1 MKKAIAAFDI
11 DRTVLTG
18 TSAERIFVRYLLSK
32 GELSA
37 VHGAYFV
44 KHFLVTFPRNWTM
57 ASKGN
62 KSYLEGKSRSRI
74 EKLAEECFREEIV
87 PKISGMARRKME
99 EHRACGLEIVLLSGT
114 LDVLLWGFQEYLG
127 ADHAHGSN
135 LEVSGGRYTGDICGI
150 YPYGRAK
157 AEIVRT
163 YYDCD
168 PYDLSASYAYA
179 DHVSDFEFLK
189 LFGHPAVVNPTP
201 RLIAKARKVGI
212 DAVFF

>member
-18 TSAERIFVRYLLSK
+18 TSSERIFVRYLLSK
-32 GELSA
+32 GELNA
-37 VHGAYFV
+37 VNGAYFV

-62 KSYLEGKSRSRI
+62 KSYLEGESSSRI
-74 EKLAEECFREEIV
+74 EKLAEECFVKEIV
-87 PKISGMARRKME
+87 PKISDVARRRIE
-99 EHRACGLEIVLLSGT
+99 EHRACGLKIVLLSGT
-114 LDVLLWGFQEYLG
+114 LDVLLQCFQEYLG

-157 AEIVRT
+157 AEIVRI
-163 YYDCD
+163 YYGRD

-179 DHVSDFEFLK
+179 DHISDFEFLG

-201 RLIAKARKVGI
+201 RLIAKAKRAGI
-212 DAVFF
+212 DIVFF